1 MFFSNTFLL
10 IFLSK
15 IYNIW
20 QFFTI
25 TAFIMNMNIK
35 FFEIPNN
42 RIPSFCAK
50 HQTTG
55 TNNNVLSSDVVELST
70 KKQLCHKLELTDI
83 EKEFNEV
90 LKEYNTVTHNIKSQ
104 KELLKS
110 YYSAQ
115 DKYDYKEL
123 LKEKSKLLN
132 QMKRIAKKAG
142 LDYLTMEFNI
152 IEKKDYN
159 RYAPK
164 VLRANSIEELY
175 EVQKLIESRHLFTN
189 TQKLLSL
196 LIIERAKTL

>member
-1 MFFSNTFLL
+1 
-10 IFLSK
+10 
-15 IYNIW
+15 
-20 QFFTI
+20 
-25 TAFIMNMNIK
+25 MNMNIK

-42 RIPSFCAK
+42 RIQSFCAK
-50 HQTTG
+50 QKTID
-55 TNNNVLSSDVVELST
+55 TNKTQSLQADSVTLST
-70 KKQLCHKLELTDI
+70 KNQALVAKMELTKT
-83 EKEFNEV
+83 EKEFSEV
-90 LKEYNTVTHNIKSQ
+90 LNKYNTVTHNIKSQ

-175 EVQKLIESRHLFTN
+175 EVRKLIESRHLFAN